1 MIVEIWS
8 DVVCPW
14 CYIGKR
20 RFEDA
25 VEQFKTAHPDEEL
38 EIHYR
43 AFMLDPTAPV
53 GESQP
58 VREAYAR
65 KFGGPEAADE
75 SLARVTNEAAGEGIE
90 FNMDIALRSNT
101 LLAHRLLVL
110 ADHLSHLP
118 APSGGEVET
127 SKSQAV
133 PVPVPIPDLQLKLKE
148 RFLAAYF
155 TEGKA
160 IGDIEVLIELAADVG
175 IDPGDARHWMESGHG
190 RDEVADQLEFAATS
204 GLTSVPT
211 FVFNRKVAVPGAQQP
226 DTIAQVMER
235 ALV

>member
-20 RFEDA
+20 RFESA
-25 VEQFKTAHPDEEL
+25 VEQFKAANPEEEL

-65 KFGGPEAADE
+65 KFGGLEAADKI
-75 SLARVTNEAAGEGIE
+75 LAHVTNEAAGEGIE

-101 LLAHRLLVL
+101 LLAHCLLVL
-110 ADHLSHLP
+110 ADHLSHQP
-118 APSGGEVET
+118 APSTGEVGANE
-127 SKSQAV
+127 SQAV
-133 PVPVPIPDLQLKLKE
+133 PTPDLQARLKE

-155 TEGKA
+155 TEGMA
-160 IGDIEVLIELAADVG
+160 IGEIEVLIELAAEVG
-175 IDPGDARHWMESGHG
+175 IDPADARQWLDSGRG
-190 RDEVADQLEFAATS
+190 RDEVADQLEFAATN